1 MGETRGGPTQ
11 SPPQVATR
19 RTAVFGSFWLH
30 LLLQMVLVGSNGLV
44 FFLALLF
51 ELYATF
57 DLSRTRSE
65 RTKMY
70 VWDNC

>member
-1 MGETRGGPTQ
+1 M
-11 SPPQVATR
+11 ATR

-30 LLLQMVLVGSNGLV
+30 LHLQMVVVGSNGLG

-51 ELYATF
+51 ELFATF

-65 RTKMY
+65 RAKMY
-70 VWDNC
+70 RCKDVG